1 MQEGGGGGSGVEGG
15 RGEINFIPYL
25 NDYDSVKE
33 VGETDTKPCEVTPE
47 IPRTISSHDSKS
59 FPTNLFPKK

>member
-1 MQEGGGGGSGVEGG
+1 MGVEGG

-25 NDYDSVKE
+25 NDHDSVKE
-33 VGETDTKPCEVTPE
+33 VGETYTKPCEVTPK

-59 FPTNLFPKK
+59 FPTNLSPKK

>member
-1 MQEGGGGGSGVEGG
+1 MEGG

-25 NDYDSVKE
+25 NDHDSVKE
-33 VGETDTKPCEVTPE
+33 VGETYTKPCEVTPK

-59 FPTNLFPKK
+59 FPTNLSPKK